1 MKHRPFALIYFRL
14 QLPLHVIAA
23 CPFLVRCSASPYPVL
38 GTQHSPGIWYTLTT
52 YIPDTR
58 PVTRCT
64 YSTLWTYLTASQ
76 TSRSL
81 DTPIRPYPSSSVP
94 DSLCPAS
101 SAQLPIHRPL
111 QSLPFLPSHL
121 VFIDQSPDVPPSFQI
136 LITLP

>member
-23 CPFLVRCSASPYPVL
+23 CLFLVHCSASPYPVL

-58 PVTRCT
+58 PITRCT
-64 YSTLWTYLTASQ
+64 YSTLRTYLTASQ

-81 DTPIRPYPSSSVP
+81 NIPIRPYPSSSVL
-94 DSLCPAS
+94 DSLYSAS
-101 SAQLPIHRPL
+101 STHFPIYCPL
-111 QSLPFLPSHL
+111 QSLPFSPSHL

-136 LITLP
+136 LITFP